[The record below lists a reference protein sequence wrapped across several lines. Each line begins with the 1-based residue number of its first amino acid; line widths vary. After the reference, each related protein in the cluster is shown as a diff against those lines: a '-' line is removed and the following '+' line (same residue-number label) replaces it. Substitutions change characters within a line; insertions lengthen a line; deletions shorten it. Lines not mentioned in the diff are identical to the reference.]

1 MNEAIAAIEMRD
13 ISLIRDSKQV
23 LTNVTLE
30 VHTKDKWV
38 ILGANGSGKTS
49 LLKIAGLHLHPSSGT
64 MSVLGHEL
72 GKTDIRKMRHLVGF
86 SSAALIDILRPA
98 LLAKDV
104 VMTAKFGALEPW
116 WNSYDE
122 EDEDIALSHLERLGV
137 MNFANRTFGSL
148 SSGEKQRVLIARS
161 LMSNPKLLLLDEPA
175 AGLDFPGREDLIQS
189 LNLLAND
196 PVSPAIIMVTH
207 HVEEIP
213 EGFTHV
219 LLLKNGAHFASG
231 KISEL
236 LTSENLSA
244 CFDMNLQLNNSS
256 GRWNAQLSID

>member
-1 MNEAIAAIEMRD
+1 
-13 ISLIRDSKQV
+13 
-23 LTNVTLE
+23 
-30 VHTKDKWV
+30 
-38 ILGANGSGKTS
+38 
-49 LLKIAGLHLHPSSGT
+49 
-64 MSVLGHEL
+64 
-72 GKTDIRKMRHLVGF
+72 
-86 SSAALIDILRPA
+86 
-98 LLAKDV
+98 
-104 VMTAKFGALEPW
+104 
-116 WNSYDE
+116 
-122 EDEDIALSHLERLGV
+122 

-196 PVSPAIIMVTH
+196 PIAPAIIMVTH

-244 CFDMNLQLNNSS
+244 CFDMSLQLNNSS
-256 GRWNAQLSID
+256 GRWYAQLSIG